1 MSHQVKC
8 SGVNRHGGESAKFR
22 EGQNE
27 EVQRLPTFA
36 RLLFVNRTQ
45 AAPPDFPQ
53 TEHIRAKAIVGE
65 ARVDG
70 DQMLVKIPVT
80 LGDL

>member
-1 MSHQVKC
+1 MTE
-8 SGVNRHGGESAKFR
+8 VNRHGGESAKFR
-22 EGQNE
+22 ERQNE

-36 RLLFVNRTQ
+36 RVLFVNRTQ
-45 AAPPDFPQ
+45 AAPPDLPQ

-70 DQMLVKIPVT
+70 EQMLVKIPPN